1 MGPSLRSAHVHASC
15 LLIRSIAERSVT
27 LLPLGLFASSGPTRG
42 PEGFELQLGLV
53 LDPGK
58 TGRRTVARVAYHQ
71 MRLTDVTLA
80 AEQKL

>member
-1 MGPSLRSAHVHASC
+1 MGPSLRSGHVHAS
-15 LLIRSIAERSVT
+15 LLIRSIAERSVM

-58 TGRRTVARVAYHQ
+58 TGRRTVAGVAYHQ
-71 MRLTDVTLA
+71 MILTDVTLA